1 MSTNLLML
9 DLVKAI
15 YWFDESLQQ
24 GLRSRGWND
33 VTRAQSLVLANLAN
47 GESRSARIAENLGV
61 SRQAMSQMLAEMA
74 AKDLVCVADDPS
86 DRRARIVTFSPSSAA
101 LREDAGAILHALEER
116 LERHIGKAKMKAVR
130 AAMAI
135 DWRSV

>member
-15 YWFDESLQQ
+15 YWFDEALQQ
-24 GLRSRGWND
+24 GLRSKGWKD

-61 SRQAMSQMLAEMA
+61 SRQAMSQMLAEMM

-86 DRRARIVTFSPSSAA
+86 DRRARIVTFSPSSGP
-101 LREDAGAILHALEER
+101 LREDAGAILLALEER
-116 LERHIGKAKMKAVR
+116 LERHIGKARMKAVR
-130 AAMAI
+130 AAMGI